1 MLALAA
7 LATAAALA
15 AGSGRL
21 VAVRPAGD
29 AEASVVELVG
39 DRPLSFTTLRLASPP
54 RVVVDVADAD
64 PSGVAATQ
72 TVDDGTVKRIGVAQV
87 AGTTARV
94 VIELAGESEFDVR
107 AAGRVL
113 EVRVAR
119 LAPLVAKAAPPPAAP
134 KAPALAAGSA
144 TQVVPPPAVRPDR
157 PPTPVAPPPAERRVP
172 LQQVAERPAQ
182 APSAAP
188 TTAPPPSTTAPVA
201 AAPRAAAPSPPA
213 PTPSPPRSAPVVV
226 AAAEPRTIE
235 PSGAAPIAASPAPQP
250 PSPAP
255 RAEAGS
261 PAVVAQTPGPNPA
274 PAAAAQAPPAQNAP
288 PIVAQTPP
296 PKAAPPAV
304 AQTPP
309 PKAAPPAVA
318 QTAPPKA
325 APPAVA
331 QTPPRPV
338 PPTPPAAQP
347 APARATAPVAAA
359 PKPAPQRVAQAES
372 GASREEVERAR
383 ASLPTVSIVANPP
396 PPSARTPPNPP
407 ASAPARPP
415 SSAPV
420 VARAAPARTR
430 TSITGIG
437 FRPSAGGI
445 VTVRSDRPLDYAVT
459 GEGRTVVVHL
469 KGAGIPIAT
478 NRLPLD
484 TRFFDTPVVRVVPE
498 PVAGGVD
505 VRIELRG
512 QVRYEL
518 SQASGVLTIAF
529 DRS

>member
-1 MLALAA
+1 MRNRVLALAA

-134 KAPALAAGSA
+134 KTPAVAAGSA
-144 TQVVPPPAVRPDR
+144 TQAVPPPAVRPDR
-157 PPTPVAPPPAERRVP
+157 PPTPVASPPAERRVP

-188 TTAPPPSTTAPVA
+188 TTAPAPSTTAPVA

-250 PSPAP
+250 PSTAP
-255 RAEAGS
+255 RAEAAS
-261 PAVVAQTPGPNPA
+261 PAVVAQTPRPNPA
-274 PAAAAQAPPAQNAP
+274 PAAAAQAPPAKTAP
-288 PIVAQTPP
+288 PTVAQTPP
-296 PKAAPPAV
+296 PKAAPPVV
-304 AQTPP
+304 AQMAP
-309 PKAAPPAVA
+309 PKPAPPAVT
-318 QTAPPKA
+318 QMP
-325 APPAVA
+325 
-331 QTPPRPV
+331 

-347 APARATAPVAAA
+347 SPAPATAPIAAA

>member
-1 MLALAA
+1 MRNRVLALAA

-72 TVDDGTVKRIGVAQV
+72 TVDDGTVKRIAVAQV

-134 KAPALAAGSA
+134 KAPAVAAGSA
-144 TQVVPPPAVRPDR
+144 TEVVPPPAVRPDR

-188 TTAPPPSTTAPVA
+188 TTAPAPSTTAPVA

-250 PSPAP
+250 PSTAP
-255 RAEAGS
+255 RAEAAS
-261 PAVVAQTPGPNPA
+261 PAVVAQTPRPNPA
-274 PAAAAQAPPAQNAP
+274 PAAAAQAPPAKTAP
-288 PIVAQTPP
+288 PTVAQTPP
-296 PKAAPPAV
+296 PKTAPPVVAQMAPPKPAPPAV
-304 AQTPP
+304 TQMP
-309 PKAAPPAVA
+309 
-318 QTAPPKA
+318 
-325 APPAVA
+325 
-331 QTPPRPV
+331 
-338 PPTPPAAQP
+338 PPTPPTAQP
-347 APARATAPVAAA
+347 APAPTGPVAAA

>member
-1 MLALAA
+1 MRNRVLALAA

-72 TVDDGTVKRIGVAQV
+72 TVDDGTVKRIAVAQV

-119 LAPLVAKAAPPPAAP
+119 LAPLVAKAAPAPAAP
-134 KAPALAAGSA
+134 KAPAVAAGSA
-144 TQVVPPPAVRPDR
+144 TQAIPPPAVRPDR

-188 TTAPPPSTTAPVA
+188 TTAPAPSTTAPVA

-255 RAEAGS
+255 RAEAAS

-274 PAAAAQAPPAQNAP
+274 PAAAAQAPPATTAP
-288 PIVAQTPP
+288 PTVAQ
-296 PKAAPPAV
+296 A
-304 AQTPP
+304 
-309 PKAAPPAVA
+309 
-318 QTAPPKA
+318 APPKA

-347 APARATAPVAAA
+347 SPAPATAPMAAA

-396 PPSARTPPNPP
+396 PPSARTPPTPP
-407 ASAPARPP
+407 ASAPVRPP

-420 VARAAPARTR
+420 AARAAPARTR

-484 TRFFDTPVVRVVPE
+484 TRFFDTPVVRVVPQ